1 MWDLRWVL
9 LGLGALVLVGVYLW
23 SRGILSR
30 AMLPTLPS
38 RKQRTEPRMGG
49 ELPPAAPPTTAAPAP
64 EPPSLVETVSEEEKK
79 RPAPDRIVAL
89 RLVPRGTE
97 LPADRAVAALRN
109 AGLEHGRYAIFHR
122 QLDTNREGFSVASLT
137 EPGSFDLDHLDR
149 TSIAGLSFF
158 VVLPGKGD
166 PVARFD
172 AMVETARALSV
183 ELAADLFDERGSSW
197 SSQRE
202 RYLREELIEYRHQF
216 ERR

>member
-23 SRGILSR
+23 SRGIVSR
-30 AMLPTLPS
+30 DMLPTLPR
-38 RKQRTEPRMGG
+38 RKQRTEPVIS
-49 ELPPAAPPTTAAPAP
+49 EPPPVAAPAP
-64 EPPSLVETVSEEEKK
+64 EPPPASLVQTVSEEEKA
-79 RPAPDRIVAL
+79 RPPPDRIVAL

-97 LPADRAVAALRN
+97 LAMERAVVALRN

-122 QLDTNREGFSVASLT
+122 QLGTNREAFSVASLT
-137 EPGSFDLDHLDR
+137 EPGSFDLDRLANN
-149 TSIAGLSFF
+149 TIAGLSFF

-172 AMVETARALSV
+172 AMVETARRLSV
-183 ELAADLFDERGSSW
+183 ELAGDLFDERGSSW

-202 RYLREELIEYRHQF
+202 RYLREELIEYKHQF

>member
-30 AMLPTLPS
+30 AMLPTLPA
-38 RKQRTEPRMGG
+38 RKQRTEPSIGG
-49 ELPPAAPPTTAAPAP
+49 EPPPVVAPAP
-64 EPPSLVETVSEEEKK
+64 EPASLVETVSEEEKR
-79 RPAPDRIVAL
+79 RPAPDRIVTL
-89 RLVPRGTE
+89 RLVPRGAE
-97 LPADRAVAALRN
+97 LPAERAVAALRT
-109 AGLEHGRYAIFHR
+109 AGLEHGRYSIFHR

-137 EPGSFDLDHLDR
+137 EPGSFDLEHLDR
-149 TSIAGLSFF
+149 TTIAGLSFF

-183 ELAADLFDERGSSW
+183 ELAADLFDDRGSSW

>member
-30 AMLPTLPS
+30 AMLPTLPT
-38 RKQRTEPRMGG
+38 RKQRTEPSIGG
-49 ELPPAAPPTTAAPAP
+49 EPRVAATPPAAPAAP
-64 EPPSLVETVSEEEKK
+64 EPPSLVETASEDEKK

-89 RLVPRGTE
+89 RLVPRGAE
-97 LPADRAVAALRN
+97 LPAERAVAALRN

-122 QLDTNREGFSVASLT
+122 QFDTNREGFSVASLT
-137 EPGSFDLDHLDR
+137 EPGSFDLDHLDG
-149 TSIAGLSFF
+149 TIAGLSFF

-166 PVARFD
+166 PVSRFD

>member
-23 SRGILSR
+23 SRGIVSR
-30 AMLPTLPS
+30 AMLPALPR
-38 RKQRTEPRMGG
+38 RKERTEPSIG
-49 ELPPAAPPTTAAPAP
+49 EPPPPPEPAP
-64 EPPSLVETVSEEEKK
+64 QPESLVETVSEEE
-79 RPAPDRIVAL
+79 RPRPGPERVVAL
-89 RLVPRGTE
+89 RLVPRGAE
-97 LPADRAVAALRN
+97 LPTQRAVAALRN

-122 QLDTNREGFSVASLT
+122 QLGTNREGFSVASLT
-137 EPGSFDLDHLDR
+137 EPGSFDLEHLGDA
-149 TSIAGLSFF
+149 TIAGLSFF
-158 VVLPGKGD
+158 LVLPGKGD
-166 PVARFD
+166 PVSRFD

-202 RYLREELIEYRHQF
+202 RYLREELIEYRHQA

>member
-23 SRGILSR
+23 SRGIVSR
-30 AMLPTLPS
+30 DMLPALPR
-38 RKQRTEPRMGG
+38 RKQRTEPVIS
-49 ELPPAAPPTTAAPAP
+49 ESPAAASVPEPAPA
-64 EPPSLVETVSEEEKK
+64 SLVETAPAEEK
-79 RPAPDRIVAL
+79 PAPDRIVAL
-89 RLVPRGTE
+89 RLVPRNAE
-97 LPADRAVAALRN
+97 LPSERAVTALRN
-109 AGLEHGRYAIFHR
+109 AGLEHGRYSIFHR
-122 QLDTNREGFSVASLT
+122 QLGTNREGFSVASLT
-137 EPGSFDLDHLDR
+137 EPGTFDVERLGDS
-149 TSIAGLSFF
+149 TIAGLSFF
-158 VVLPGKGD
+158 VVLPGTGD

>member
-9 LGLGALVLVGVYLW
+9 LGLGAVVLVGVYLW
-23 SRGILSR
+23 TRGIVSR
-30 AMLPTLPS
+30 DMLPALPR
-38 RKQRTEPRMGG
+38 RKPRTEPSMG
-49 ELPPAAPPTTAAPAP
+49 
-64 EPPSLVETVSEEEKK
+64 EPPRPVLPESPPLVETVSEEEKA
-79 RPAPDRIVAL
+79 RPRPDRIVAL
-89 RLVPRGTE
+89 RLVPRGEE
-97 LPADRAVAALRN
+97 LPSERAVTALRN

-122 QLDTNREGFSVASLT
+122 QLGTNREGFSVASLT
-137 EPGSFDLDHLDR
+137 EPGSFDLDHLAD
-149 TSIAGLSFF
+149 TTIAGLSFF
-158 VVLPGKGD
+158 VVLPGNGD
-166 PVARFD
+166 PVGRFD

>member
-23 SRGILSR
+23 SRGIVSR
-30 AMLPTLPS
+30 DMLPALPR
-38 RKQRTEPRMGG
+38 RKPRMEPSIG
-49 ELPPAAPPTTAAPAP
+49 EPAPVVAPAV
-64 EPPSLVETVSEEEKK
+64 ETPPPLVETASEEERA

-89 RLVPRGTE
+89 RLIPRTGE
-97 LPADRAVAALRN
+97 LPAERAVTALRN

-122 QLDTNREGFSVASLT
+122 QLGTNREGFSVASLT
-137 EPGSFDLDHLDR
+137 EPGSFNLDHLNGA
-149 TSIAGLSFF
+149 SIAGLSFF
-158 VVLPGKGD
+158 VVLPGSGD

-183 ELAADLFDERGSSW
+183 ELTADLFDERGSSW

-202 RYLREELIEYRHQF
+202 RYLREELIEYRHHF

>member
-9 LGLGALVLVGVYLW
+9 LGLGALVLVAVYLW
-23 SRGILSR
+23 SRGIVSR
-30 AMLPTLPS
+30 DMLPTLPR
-38 RKQRTEPRMGG
+38 RKERTEPSIG
-49 ELPPAAPPTTAAPAP
+49 EPPPIEAAPQP
-64 EPPSLVETVSEEEKK
+64 ESLVETVSEEEKA
-79 RPAPDRIVAL
+79 RPGPDRVVAL
-89 RLVPRGTE
+89 RLIPRGAE
-97 LPADRAVAALRN
+97 LPTERAVAALRG

-122 QLDTNREGFSVASLT
+122 QLGANREGFSVASLT
-137 EPGSFDLDHLDR
+137 EPGSFDVEHLGDA
-149 TSIAGLSFF
+149 TIAGLSFF
-158 VVLPGKGD
+158 LVLPGQGD

-202 RYLREELIEYRHQF
+202 RYLREELIEYRHQS

>member
-1 MWDLRWVL
+1 
-9 LGLGALVLVGVYLW
+9 VYLW

-30 AMLPTLPS
+30 KLLPKLPS
-38 RKQRTEPRMGG
+38 RQERTEPRVGD
-49 ELPPAAPPTTAAPAP
+49 EAASTPAP
-64 EPPSLVETVSEEEKK
+64 EGPPSLVATVSDAERA
-79 RPAPDRIVAL
+79 RPSPDRIVAL
-89 RLVPRGTE
+89 RLIPRAAE
-97 LPADRAVAALRN
+97 LTSERAVTALRN

-122 QLDTNREGFSVASLT
+122 PLGANREGFSVASLT
-137 EPGSFDLDHLDR
+137 EPGSFDLDRLDAS
-149 TSIAGLSFF
+149 TIAGLSFF
-158 VVLPGKGD
+158 VVLPGAGD

-202 RYLREELIEYRHQF
+202 RYLREEIIEYRHQF

>member
-23 SRGILSR
+23 SRGIVSR
-30 AMLPTLPS
+30 DMLPALPR
-38 RKQRTEPRMGG
+38 RKARTEPSIG
-49 ELPPAAPPTTAAPAP
+49 EPSPPPPPPPTPLP
-64 EPPSLVETVSEEEKK
+64 ESPPLVETMSAEERA

-89 RLVPRGTE
+89 RLIPRGGELMTE
-97 LPADRAVAALRN
+97 RAVTALRN

-122 QLDTNREGFSVASLT
+122 QLGTNREGFSVASLT
-137 EPGSFDLDHLDR
+137 EPGSFDLDRLD
-149 TSIAGLSFF
+149 TTIAGLSFF
-158 VVLPGKGD
+158 IVLPGRGD

>member
-1 MWDLRWVL
+1 
-9 LGLGALVLVGVYLW
+9 VYLW
-23 SRGILSR
+23 SRGIVSR

-38 RKQRTEPRMGG
+38 RKQQRTEPSIG
-49 ELPPAAPPTTAAPAP
+49 EPPQAVPPSQ
-64 EPPSLVETVSEEEKK
+64 PPSLVETVSEEEKK
-79 RPAPDRIVAL
+79 RPAPDRIVTL
-89 RLVPRGTE
+89 RLIPRAAE
-97 LPADRAVAALRN
+97 LPAERAVAALRN

-137 EPGSFDLDHLDR
+137 EPGSFDLEHLDR

-158 VVLPGKGD
+158 VVLPGIGD
-166 PVARFD
+166 PVSRFD

-216 ERR
+216 DRR

>member
-23 SRGILSR
+23 SRGIVSR
-30 AMLPTLPS
+30 DMLPALPR
-38 RKQRTEPRMGG
+38 RKQRTEPVIG
-49 ELPPAAPPTTAAPAP
+49 EPPPAIVSSP
-64 EPPSLVETVSEEEKK
+64 EPAAASLVETVSEEE
-79 RPAPDRIVAL
+79 RAAPDRIVAL
-89 RLVPRGTE
+89 RLVPRGAE
-97 LPADRAVAALRN
+97 LASDRAVAALRN
-109 AGLEHGRYAIFHR
+109 AGLEHGRYSIFHR
-122 QLDTNREGFSVASLT
+122 QLGNNREGFSVASLT
-137 EPGSFDLDHLDR
+137 EPGTFDVDR
-149 TSIAGLSFF
+149 LADTSIAGLSFF
-158 VVLPGKGD
+158 VVLPGDGD

-183 ELAADLFDERGSSW
+183 ELAADLLDERGSSW

>member
-23 SRGILSR
+23 SRGIVSR
-30 AMLPTLPS
+30 DMLPALPR
-38 RKQRTEPRMGG
+38 RKPRTEPSIG
-49 ELPPAAPPTTAAPAP
+49 EPLQPEPPAP
-64 EPPSLVETVSEEEKK
+64 EIPSLVETVSEEEKA
-79 RPAPDRIVAL
+79 RPPPDRIVVL
-89 RLVPRGTE
+89 RLVPRAEE
-97 LPADRAVAALRN
+97 LPAERAVSALRS
-109 AGLEHGRYAIFHR
+109 AGLEHGRFAIFHR
-122 QLDTNREGFSVASLT
+122 QLGTNREGFSVASLT
-137 EPGSFDLDHLDR
+137 EPGSFDLEHLDG
-149 TSIAGLSFF
+149 TTIAGLSFF
-158 VVLPGKGD
+158 VVLPGSGD

-183 ELAADLFDERGSSW
+183 KLAADLFDEGGSSW